1 MVQGVCYV
9 RVWNLHTSVQVSMP
23 AGGHCGQDVLFSVVC
38 LSPSDW
44 EGLLVNQTAVVLVLE
59 LGSAPQTDWAA
70 SSVDAGSGPQ
80 AAEQTFLTPELSL
93 QTPGFSMTLY
103 TESQTQTNS
112 LYFPRFFALFPK
124 PAGLLCGC

>member
-9 RVWNLHTSVQVSMP
+9 HVWNIHTSVQVSMP
-23 AGGHCGQDVLFSVVC
+23 AGGYCGQDVLSSVVC

-44 EGLLVNQTAVVLVLE
+44 EGLLVNQTAVILVLA
-59 LGSAPQTDWAA
+59 LGSPPQTDWEAT
-70 SSVDAGSGPQ
+70 SVDAGSGPH
-80 AAEQTFLTPELSL
+80 AAEQAFLATELSL
-93 QTPGFSMTLY
+93 QTPGFSMTLH

-112 LYFPRFFALFPK
+112 LYFPRFFALFSK